1 MTTILN
7 RCWSDRRIGLLV
19 VLGIAVGAGLL
30 SAWLIP
36 RGPITTP
43 QALVSL
49 MAGLLLGVA
58 AGVILGSRWS
68 LLVTP
73 VGFVVVYE
81 LARAGVSGPTVDT
94 IHLGSLYGVI
104 AFVVGR
110 LMHGVLFLAPM
121 LLGAVYGVWL
131 AARLGKADAHGMGV
145 TGWVLSIV
153 ASLALAWLA
162 VAIARPAVTH
172 PITGSDGEPLH
183 GSIAELID
191 TPIGGHM
198 QSLMIRGRSVDN
210 PVLLY
215 LAGGPGGTDFGA
227 MRLDTGLEQSFV
239 VATWDQRGAGKSYA
253 ALDPAATLTL
263 AQMVT
268 DTIAVTNYLRE
279 RFDEEKI
286 YLVGNSWGTTLGVLA
301 AQQRPELFHALIGT
315 GQMVSQRETDI
326 MFYEDTLAW
335 AEQTGN
341 TALVDALR
349 KQGPPPYAN
358 LLDYEAALAHEHD
371 WNAYAELD
379 TRKEMPAILFVPE
392 YTFMDRINGF
402 RAFLDTFSIL
412 YPQLQTIDFR
422 RDAPKLDIPVYLVSG
437 AHEARGRAVL
447 AAAWFEML
455 EAPSKEMVVFAHSG
469 HRPLF
474 EEPATFVALM
484 EKVLAE
490 TRTQGATK
498 PSSAAQAPQPET
510 RQSLTPVALDDT
522 SKIEAFFD
530 DLLPRQLAEH
540 HIAGAAVVMV
550 KDGQVRFARGYGF
563 ADVATAQPVDAAS
576 TLFRTDSTG
585 KLFVWTAV
593 MQLVEQGKLDL
604 DTDVNAYLDFVIPPT
619 FPQPITL
626 RHLLSHSAGFEDQGY
641 MFALKEAD
649 LQPPGVFLARH
660 MPARILAPGEFSG
673 YSNYGTALAGYIVER
688 VSGLAFANY
697 VAEHIFAPLG
707 MTQSTFLQP
716 LPATLAAQATKNYQ
730 YTNGIFNERPFVFL
744 QTPSAGEGH
753 MPVTDM
759 ASFMLAHL
767 HEGDTPILAAATLAQ
782 MHNRS
787 FSHTPEVNGFA
798 HGFAET
804 TINGQHILR
813 HEGNNPGVSS
823 TALFL
828 IPQAKVGVYVAYN
841 SNGGFAPGEELR
853 RAFFKRFFP
862 VTVQPPAA
870 LRLSDAERASL
881 AGSYRSTR
889 MFHTT
894 FGKMARFF
902 GGNYAD
908 VTVHANADGTFTT
921 QGIGA
926 SPLTWVAVA
935 PHVLRPVDGAADA
948 HSDLQFATDAAGQV
962 TALFVANNP
971 YRAYE
976 KILWYETIAFQQGV
990 GLAWATVFVLV
1001 LVSTPLVWLAGR
1013 HWPAQLGANGL
1024 AWGLLASACAVGLL
1038 FLPGLLLTMEVA
1050 LVYGVTPLLLAVLA
1064 LPLIAL
1070 ALAGAA
1076 LIVATL
1082 SWQHSA
1088 WAPIPLVLYTIGI
1101 ATMAVFAGWLH
1112 YWNLLGW
1119 RV

>member
-1 MTTILN
+1 
-7 RCWSDRRIGLLV
+7 
-19 VLGIAVGAGLL
+19 
-30 SAWLIP
+30 
-36 RGPITTP
+36 
-43 QALVSL
+43 
-49 MAGLLLGVA
+49 
-58 AGVILGSRWS
+58 
-68 LLVTP
+68 
-73 VGFVVVYE
+73 
-81 LARAGVSGPTVDT
+81 
-94 IHLGSLYGVI
+94 
-104 AFVVGR
+104 
-110 LMHGVLFLAPM
+110 MHGVFFLAPM
-121 LLGAVYGVWL
+121 VLGAFYGVWL
-131 AARLGKADAHGMGV
+131 AARLGQESAHIVGAA
-145 TGWVLSIV
+145 GWVLSTI
-153 ASLALAWLA
+153 AGLAFLWLA
-162 VAIARPAVTH
+162 AVTARAAVTH
-172 PITGSDGEPLH
+172 PVIGPDSKPLP
-183 GSIAELID
+183 GSIAELIEL
-191 TPIGGHM
+191 PIGGHD
-198 QSLMIRGRSVDN
+198 QALMIRGRSADN

-215 LAGGPGGTDFGA
+215 LAGGPGGTDLGA
-227 MRLDTGLEQSFV
+227 MRLDAGLEQSFV

-253 ALDPAATLTL
+253 ALDPVVTLTL

-268 DTIAVTNYLRE
+268 DTIEVTNYLRE
-279 RFDEEKI
+279 RFDKEKI
-286 YLVGNSWGTTLGVLA
+286 YLVGNSWGATLGVLA
-301 AQQRPELFHALIGT
+301 VQQNPELFHALIGT

-341 TALVDALR
+341 DALAETLR

-358 LLDYEAALAHEHD
+358 LLDYEAALGHEHD

-379 TRKEMPAILFVPE
+379 TSKEMPAILFVPE

-402 RAFLDTFSIL
+402 RAFLDTFSVL
-412 YPQLQTIDFR
+412 YPQLQAIDFR

-474 EEPATFVALM
+474 EEPAAFAALM
-484 EKVLAE
+484 ERVLAE
-490 TRTQGATK
+490 TRAQDATK
-498 PSSAAQAPQPET
+498 PPSAAQAPQPIT
-510 RQSLTPVALDDT
+510 RLPLAPVVLDD
-522 SKIEAFFD
+522 SGMIEPFFD
-530 DLLPRQLAEH
+530 ELLPRQLAEH
-540 HIAGAAVVMV
+540 HIAGAAVAMV
-550 KDGQVRFARGYGF
+550 KDGHVQFVRGYGF
-563 ADVATAQPVDAAS
+563 ADVATAQPVDAEH

-604 DTDVNAYLDFVIPPT
+604 DADVNAYLDFVIPAT
-619 FPQPITL
+619 FAQPVTL

-649 LQPPGVFLARH
+649 LQQPGVFLVRH
-660 MPARILAPGEFSG
+660 MPARIWEPGKFSG
-673 YSNYGTALAGYIVER
+673 YSNYGAALAGYIVER
-688 VSGLAFANY
+688 VSGMSFARY
-697 VAEHIFAPLG
+697 VAERIFAPLG

-716 LPATLAAQATKNYQ
+716 LPPTLAAQATKNYQ
-730 YTNGIFNERPFVFL
+730 YTNGTFNERPFVFL

-767 HEGDTPILAAATLAQ
+767 REGDTPILTAATLAQ
-782 MHNRS
+782 MHSRS
-787 FSHTPEVNGFA
+787 FSHTPEVSGFA
-798 HGFAET
+798 HGFVET
-804 TINGQHILR
+804 TINGQRVLR

-853 RAFFKRFFP
+853 RAFFNRFFP

-870 LRLSDAERASL
+870 IRLSDAESTRL
-881 AGSYRSTR
+881 EGSYRSTR

-894 FGKMARFF
+894 FGKLARLF

-926 SPLTWVAVA
+926 STLTWAAVA
-935 PHVLRPVDGAADA
+935 PHVLRPVDGAANA
-948 HSDLQFATDAAGQV
+948 HGDLQFTTDAAGQV

-976 KILWYETIAFQQGV
+976 KISWYETIAFQQGV
-990 GLAWATVFVLV
+990 GLVWVVVFVLV
-1001 LVSTPLVWLAGR
+1001 LVCTPLVWPAGSR
-1013 HWPAQLGANGL
+1013 WPALLGANGL

-1038 FLPGLLLTMEVA
+1038 CLPGLLLTMEPA
-1050 LVYGVTPLLLAVLA
+1050 LVYGVTPTFLAVLTM
-1064 LPLIAL
+1064 PLLAL
-1070 ALAGAA
+1070 ALGGAA

-1082 SWQHSA
+1082 SWQHNA